1 MFTGSEFSFSRFST
15 KDTLQDTARAQFENN
30 KKQRRNI
37 FAQAAQAASRGNEWG
52 VGLPNALPVPVK
64 DRMASRVRSGS
75 GTSRTTATS
84 DSGDPDMMNTGC
96 QLSSSPS
103 QPSTGSSSGF
113 FVQSHSSHHT
123 PHVTSSNISTLPPHS
138 GTPKGSSMIAPPSH
152 PASALSPIA
161 SRMRE
166 RDADAMEKYL
176 NRNRSGS
183 QGTASTDTKSQ
194 NESHFASAGPS
205 SNGDDI
211 TALMSGTI
219 TPRKLRPSVS
229 AAQLRTT
236 QIQNSSG
243 SGNVTPQH
251 ESVSR
256 NRSGTSPS
264 TTRNATSPLP
274 LLARSSSTS
283 KSLRS
288 IGSVDRLSF
297 DDTESFTGPPSQYAQ
312 FPGPPFMTGDQSTPT
327 NGRRKA
333 FNLLSKP
340 LQTFENPS
348 TSSHRRGI
356 STNSARGS

>member
-1 MFTGSEFSFSRFST
+1 VFTSSEISFSRFST
-15 KDTLQDTARAQFENN
+15 RDTLQDTARAQFENN

-64 DRMASRVRSGS
+64 DRMASRMRSGS

-84 DSGDPDMMNTGC
+84 DSGDPDVMITGC

-113 FVQSHSSHHT
+113 VQSHSSHYT

-138 GTPKGSSMIAPPSH
+138 GTPKGSMIAPPSH

-194 NESHFASAGPS
+194 NGSHFTSAGPS

-236 QIQNSSG
+236 QIQSSSG
-243 SGNVTPQH
+243 SGNVTPKH
-251 ESVSR
+251 ESISR

-274 LLARSSSTS
+274 LLARSTSTS

-288 IGSVDRLSF
+288 MGSVDRLSF
-297 DDTESFTGPPSQYAQ
+297 DDMASYTGPPSQFAQ
-312 FPGPPFMTGDQSTPT
+312 FPEPPVMAGDQSTPT

-333 FNLLSKP
+333 FNILSKP
-340 LQTFENPS
+340 LQSFENSS
-348 TSSHRRGI
+348 TLSHRRGM

>member
-1 MFTGSEFSFSRFST
+1 MSR
-15 KDTLQDTARAQFENN
+15 
-30 KKQRRNI
+30 
-37 FAQAAQAASRGNEWG
+37 
-52 VGLPNALPVPVK
+52 
-64 DRMASRVRSGS
+64 MRSGS

-84 DSGDPDMMNTGC
+84 DSGDPDMMITSGP
-96 QLSSSPS
+96 LSSSPP

-123 PHVTSSNISTLPPHS
+123 PHASSNISTLPPHS
-138 GTPKGSSMIAPPSH
+138 GTPKDYSMISPSH

-194 NESHFASAGPS
+194 NGSHFASAGPS

-236 QIQNSSG
+236 QIQSSSG
-243 SGNVTPQH
+243 SGNVTPHH
-251 ESVSR
+251 ESISR

-264 TTRNATSPLP
+264 TTRNGTSPLP

-297 DDTESFTGPPSQYAQ
+297 DDMESYTGPPSQYAR
-312 FPGPPFMTGDQSTPT
+312 FPGPPVMTGDQSTPT

-333 FNLLSKP
+333 FNILSKP
-340 LQTFENPS
+340 LQTFENSS
-348 TSSHRRGI
+348 TSSHRRGM